1 MNLVICEAKG
11 SISTTNTI
19 VITII
24 KKGIFKF
31 KFEF

>member
-1 MNLVICEAKG
+1 MNLMICKG
-11 SISTTNTI
+11 NDPISTIDTI
-19 VITII
+19 VITIT